1 MSCIDPSI
9 EEILG
14 DDLGELVKIQV
25 RNKKKTDNYYFIA
38 EWLRSRLANA
48 DLEMIDCSDLHRA
61 AADEM
66 EGIFQ
71 YIADAA
77 KNTKQLLETEAEK
90 R

>member
-25 RNKKKTDNYYFIA
+25 RNKKDIDEIYKIA

-48 DLEMIDCSDLHRA
+48 DLEKIDSSDLHWA
-61 AADEM
+61 AANEM

-77 KNTKQLLETEAEK
+77 KNNEQLLETEAEK

>member
-1 MSCIDPSI
+1 MSCIDPSV

-25 RNKKKTDNYYFIA
+25 RNKKDIDEIYKIA
-38 EWLRSRLANA
+38 EWFCSRLVNAELEKINNSELHWGAAN
-48 DLEMIDCSDLHRA
+48 
-61 AADEM
+61 EM

-71 YIADAA
+71 YIANAA
-77 KNTKQLLETEAEK
+77 KNNEQLLETEAEK